1 MINKTKDID
10 IKNHTYYSF
19 DDIINITN
27 FDSNNIKI
35 DEQSYKNIRIYYT
48 EYVTVKDSKY
58 VKIDSVSPL
67 YLIFIKVNGYFE
79 EINRNN
85 YLMLVSTNKNKEKT

>member
-1 MINKTKDID
+1 MSNKTKDID

-85 YLMLVSTNKNKEKT
+85 YLMLVSTNKSKEKT